1 MILTMP
7 VGYGKCFE
15 ASGVAGKVLIAPWAD
30 TRVSEEAAKAM
41 IVERA
46 TGDIVKMQ
54 GVLYV
59 EEVKKNL

>member
-1 MILTMP
+1 MP
-7 VGYGKCFE
+7 VGYAKCSE
-15 ASGVAGKVLIAPWAD
+15 ARGVAGKVLIAPWAD
-30 TRVSEEAAKAM
+30 TRVSEEAAKAI

-59 EEVKKNL
+59 EEI

>member
-1 MILTMP
+1 MP
-7 VGYGKCFE
+7 VGYAKCFE
-15 ASGVAGKVLIAPWAD
+15 ARGVAGKVLIAPWAD
-30 TRVSEEAAKAM
+30 TRVSEEAAKAI

-59 EEVKKNL
+59 EEI